1 MWNVLVVTLAVLV
14 AVGAPDYPD
23 SGEGTGY
30 PLPVTETVISLSL
43 DDIILP
49 NGYEWI
55 VTSLQ
60 EVKVSMA

>member
-1 MWNVLVVTLAVLV
+1 MWNVLVLTLAVYV
-14 AVGAPDYPD
+14 AVGAQEYPE

-60 EVKVSMA
+60 EVKVSVA